1 MILEPIK
8 PQVLATRVIPQVD
21 PQLAKELGLEAH
33 HRSVGMITCTID
45 DALYAALDAG
55 TKAAAVDVVYA
66 KSFYAGAAHA
76 SGPFSGE
83 IIGIYAAEDPEI
95 VSSGLQAAL
104 RYLADEAWF
113 YSADADNA
121 LGFFPHVIPSVGR
134 YLAKVAGVAP
144 GTPMAY
150 LIAPPI
156 EAVLALDQ
164 ALKVADVEMKVFWAP
179 PSETNFAGGLLV
191 GDLPAVEAAA
201 AAFQETVLELAATP
215 RRIDPAPTVEA
226 LSERVG
232 GASTPRNRPV
242 DGPPT
247 GAAYRIH
254 ASGLELGEK
263 PAGYTHLFDNRSLVR
278 KDHPVIRLRGCMDLL
293 QAQVIDA
300 AVAAGAEGHGD
311 VRAELAEILRY
322 LRDLVAAEVTGRPV
336 PELSVAGFS
345 GEELHAISHDTTRY
359 LGVGWVLADP
369 SMGPA
374 VAKLNLLRAQAR
386 DAELSAQEALAG
398 SDHMAPAAR
407 ERLLHG
413 LNRLSNVLYVLTCKL
428 VGRISMD

>member
-21 PQLAKELGLEAH
+21 PQLAKELGLAPR
-33 HRSVGMITCTID
+33 HRSAGMITCTID
-45 DALYAALDAG
+45 DSLYAALDEG

-66 KSFYAGAAHA
+66 KSFYAGADHA

-83 IIGIYAAEDPEI
+83 IIGVYGAENSEEI
-95 VSSGLQAAL
+95 SSGLQAAL

-113 YSADADNA
+113 YSADEGNT

-134 YLAKVAGVAP
+134 YLADMADVPP

-156 EAVLALDQ
+156 EAVLAMDQ
-164 ALKVADVEMKVFWAP
+164 ALKVADVEMRVFWAP

-201 AAFQETVLELAATP
+201 AAFRETVLDLAATP
-215 RRIDPAPTVEA
+215 VRIDPAPKVEELA
-226 LSERVG
+226 EKLGARTSER
-232 GASTPRNRPV
+232 
-242 DGPPT
+242 
-247 GAAYRIH
+247 GAAAAPYMIH
-254 ASGLELGEK
+254 GSGLELGEK

-278 KDHPVIRLRGCMDLL
+278 KDHPVIRLRGAMDLL

-300 AVAAGAEGHGD
+300 AAAAGAAGPGA
-311 VRAELAEILRY
+311 VRDELSEVLRY
-322 LRDLVAAEVTGRPV
+322 LRDLMAAEVTGRPV
-336 PELSVAGFS
+336 PELSIAGFS
-345 GEELHAISHDTTRY
+345 GEELHRISHDTTRY
-359 LGVGWVLADP
+359 LGVGWVLPDP
-369 SMGPA
+369 SMGAA

-386 DAELSAQEALAG
+386 QAELGAQEALG
-398 SDHMAPAAR
+398 GGDHMAPAAR
-407 ERLLHG
+407 DRLLHG
-413 LNRLSNVLYVLTCKL
+413 LNRLSNALYVLTCKL
-428 VGRISMD
+428 VGRIGRG